1 MKKKKDASESGEIVI
16 ESTFVVTICIF
27 LLMTMLSMGMYLY
40 QTAVVRVTAEKTAS
54 DMAMVYPHI
63 KKDPYYNYTNYYDF
77 TEIDPYRGMPL
88 QGMINWAK
96 NTRKAEWYAYGLL
109 DRYSIRKGEYKDARI
124 DVEIKNINFTSKGI
138 YVTVTDEYVMPF
150 SGSIFGFAGLPE
162 KVEIKASVSAR
173 VVDMSNTMA
182 LWKFEIALEDKVV
195 NLVLGDWVS
204 AITKWFDFANRVKI
218 EKSGE

>member
-1 MKKKKDASESGEIVI
+1 MKKKKDECESGEIVI
-16 ESTFVVTICIF
+16 EATFVVTICIF

-40 QTAVVRVTAEKTAS
+40 QTAVVRITAEKAAS
-54 DMAMVYPHI
+54 DMAIVYPHV
-63 KKDPYYNYTNYYDF
+63 KKEPYYNYTNYYDF

-88 QGMINWAK
+88 QGLLYGK
-96 NTRKAEWYAYGLL
+96 ENTRKAEWYAYGLL
-109 DRYSIRKGEYKDARI
+109 DMYSIRGGEYKDARI

-162 KVEIKASVSAR
+162 KVEIKASASAR

-182 LWKFEIALEDKVV
+182 TWKFVIALEDKV
-195 NLVLGDWVS
+195 LDTFIGKCIP
-204 AITKWFDFANRVKI
+204 AITKWVDFVNRVI
-218 EKSGE
+218 H

>member
-77 TEIDPYRGMPL
+77 TEIDPYRGMLL
-88 QGMINWAK
+88 QGMINWTE
-96 NTRKAEWYAYGLL
+96 NTRKAEWYAFGLL

-162 KVEIKASVSAR
+162 KVEITASASAR

-182 LWKFEIALEDKVV
+182 TWKFVIALEDKVLDTFV
-195 NLVLGDWVS
+195 GKCIP
-204 AITKWFDFANRVKI
+204 AITKWIDFANRLI
-218 EKSGE
+218 NG